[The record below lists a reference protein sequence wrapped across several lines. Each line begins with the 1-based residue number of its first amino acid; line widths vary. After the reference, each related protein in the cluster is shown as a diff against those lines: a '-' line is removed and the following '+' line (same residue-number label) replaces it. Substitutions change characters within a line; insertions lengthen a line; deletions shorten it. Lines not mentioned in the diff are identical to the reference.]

1 MGGYLIVNKFKK
13 SKALICHELFC
24 LLTCRANYL
33 KYGVLGGGK
42 KIKERID
49 GSFLDYIIEI
59 KNGI

>member
-33 KYGVLGGGK
+33 KMETWEVAK
-42 KIKERID
+42 KKRSVVTAPFWAI
-49 GSFLDYIIEI
+49 S
-59 KNGI
+59 